1 MSVLIQ
7 QFVRTLFHCIAAC
20 LVLFAVFSW
29 VPIEAAQTS
38 TEDEFAKVVEDP
50 KAGTAVLQL
59 ASRRFVR
66 PGQAGPVVTT
76 YSMLHIADRSFF
88 EKRQEQ
94 LDTNDV
100 VLFERSNPPG
110 TGRRAYSLH
119 KDDDSAWCVSTTKL
133 RLQTLGM
140 LAKAFENREK
150 RNPSSIKDLQTMDL
164 GFAGLAAITDLA
176 VDAWGNEFQFHVTTD
191 SLEIVSLGADKAP
204 GGEGENAD
212 LLLSQQ
218 EGTPAV
224 GFDKQLQLRSVI
236 IRQTTELLGLT
247 FQGDGM
253 VHEKPHWRSSDLS
266 IDQVKERLE
275 AQGVSAEIAFVTD
288 IWLPM
293 QILEPF
299 LGLIQRMP
307 KVKNTGKRLFI
318 EMMAKMTRIP
328 IHTSNA
334 TGREQVI
341 IFDRNQ
347 VVLDDLHGIIESEP
361 NVKSVGIIYG
371 GAHMPDLEARLRKLG
386 YHQESM
392 EWTDTITARL
402 PKTVLEKAQWEL
414 SRKTI
419 SELIGEIDIEA
430 DKHMQLGQSSTDAEQ
445 ALAEYQKEQALRE
458 ATLRKRPK
466 NVDDSRRLA
475 SCYDRLAQSYLDR
488 KQLDKALEFYQKG
501 EKLRRTLAERNPK
514 DAQSQ
519 RELAWNCGELAHV
532 LTELGQT
539 EEAMEFCQQGLG
551 IFQRLAA
558 DPNNTADLKSVK
570 WDTEHLAHCYHRIS
584 LIHIDKKQF
593 EIAMEFCQKA
603 EKLRLS
609 LVEGNP
615 EDAQAQRGL
624 ASNFARHAYLSKQ
637 LGQTEEGSVFCQQA
651 LDIYQRLSKADPN
664 NTADQES
671 LTWHTEQ
678 MARFHDRIAQ
688 SHFDAKQFDKAL
700 DVYQREE
707 GVWRSQVERAPKDAS
722 WQRNLAWSCGRQGVV
737 LMELKQ
743 NEKAQESFQQGLDI
757 FQRLVDTDPN
767 NASDKESLAWYI
779 EQVEAAKLKK

>member
-1 MSVLIQ
+1 LI
-7 QFVRTLFHCIAAC
+7 
-20 LVLFAVFSW
+20 LFAVFSW

-50 KAGTAVLQL
+50 KAGTIVLQL

-76 YSMLHIADRSFF
+76 YSMLHFADRSFF

-100 VLFERSNPPG
+100 VLFERANPPG

-150 RNPSSIKDLQTMDL
+150 RNPLSIKDLQTMEL
-164 GFAGLAAITDLA
+164 GFASLTDLA
-176 VDAWGNEFQFHVTTD
+176 VDAWGNEFQFHAKKTT
-191 SLEIVSLGADKAP
+191 LEIVSLGKDKSS
-204 GGEGENAD
+204 GGEGEDAD
-212 LLLSQQ
+212 LLLSEQ
-218 EGTPAV
+218 EEFPSV
-224 GFDKQLQLRSVI
+224 VFD
-236 IRQTTELLGLT
+236 RQAEASRIAKLIDLT

-266 IDQVKERLE
+266 IDQVKERLK
-275 AQGVSAEIAFVTD
+275 AQGFSDEILSRT
-288 IWLPM
+288 ITWLPM
-293 QILEPF
+293 QIMEPF

-307 KVKNTGKRLFI
+307 NVKNTGKRLFI
-318 EMMAKMTRIP
+318 EMMAKFQPPRTN
-328 IHTSNA
+328 TSN
-334 TGREQVI
+334 TSGRDQVI

-361 NVKSVGIIYG
+361 SVRSVGIIYG
-371 GAHMPDLEARLRKLG
+371 GGHMPDLEARLRKLG
-386 YHQESM
+386 YQQESM

-419 SELIGEIDIEA
+419 SELMGESDIEA
-430 DKHMQLGQSSTDAEQ
+430 DQHMQRGQSATDAEQ

-458 ATLRKRPK
+458 SILRRRPK

-488 KQLDKALEFYQKG
+488 KQLDKALEFFQKGEKLRRTLAKRNPKDLPLRRDLAWSCGMYGKIAMELGKTQEALKLLQEGKDIYQGLADANPQHSADQEMLTWNMRLLAICNEQIAKSYLDRKQLDKALEFYQKG
-501 EKLRRTLAERNPK
+501 EKLRRTVAERNPK

-519 RELAWNCGELAHV
+519 RDLAWSCGELAHV

-539 EEAMEFCQQGLG
+539 EEAMEFCQQGLD
-551 IFQRLAA
+551 IFHRVAEA
-558 DPNNTADLKSVK
+558 DPNNTKDREDIEWYRRLIAR
-570 WDTEHLAHCYHRIS
+570 CY
-584 LIHIDKKQF
+584 
-593 EIAMEFCQKA
+593 E
-603 EKLRLS
+603 
-609 LVEGNP
+609 
-615 EDAQAQRGL
+615 
-624 ASNFARHAYLSKQ
+624 Q
-637 LGQTEEGSVFCQQA
+637 L
-651 LDIYQRLSKADPN
+651 
-664 NTADQES
+664 
-671 LTWHTEQ
+671 
-678 MARFHDRIAQ
+678 AQ

-700 DVYQREE
+700 DFNQRAE

-722 WQRNLAWSCGRQGVV
+722 WQRNLASSCGKQGVV

>member
-1 MSVLIQ
+1 
-7 QFVRTLFHCIAAC
+7 
-20 LVLFAVFSW
+20 VFSG
-29 VPIEAAQTS
+29 ILNAATQTS

-50 KAGTAVLQL
+50 KAGTVVLQL

-76 YSMLHIADRSFF
+76 YSMLHFADRSFF

-100 VLFERSNPPG
+100 VLFERANPPG

-150 RNPSSIKDLQTMDL
+150 RNPLSIKDLQTMEL
-164 GFAGLAAITDLA
+164 GFASLTDLA
-176 VDAWGNEFQFHVTTD
+176 VDAWGNEFQFHAKETT
-191 SLEIVSLGADKAP
+191 LEIVSLGKDKSP
-204 GGEGENAD
+204 GGEGEDAD
-212 LLLSQQ
+212 LLLSEQ
-218 EGTPAV
+218 EEFPSV
-224 GFDKQLQLRSVI
+224 VFD
-236 IRQTTELLGLT
+236 RQSEASRIAKLIDLT
-247 FQGDGM
+247 FQGDAM

-266 IDQVKERLE
+266 IDQVKERLK
-275 AQGVSAEIAFVTD
+275 AQGVSDEILSRT
-288 IWLPM
+288 ITWLPM
-293 QILEPF
+293 QIMEPF

-307 KVKNTGKRLFI
+307 NVKNTGKRLFI
-318 EMMAKMTRIP
+318 EKMAKFQPPRTN
-328 IHTSNA
+328 TSN
-334 TGREQVI
+334 TSGRDQVI

-347 VVLDDLHGIIESEP
+347 IVIDDLISIIESEP
-361 NVKSVGIIYG
+361 SVRSVGIIYG
-371 GAHMPDLEARLRKLG
+371 GGHMPDLEARLRKLG
-386 YHQESM
+386 YQQESM

-402 PKTVLEKAQWEL
+402 PKTVLEKAQWEF

-419 SELIGEIDIEA
+419 SELMREIDIEA
-430 DKHMQLGQSSTDAEQ
+430 DKHMQLGQSATDAEQ
-445 ALAEYQKEQALRE
+445 ALAEYHKEQALRE

-514 DAQSQ
+514 DAHSL
-519 RELAWNCGELAHV
+519 RYLALNCGELAHV

-539 EEAMEFCQQGLG
+539 EEAMEFCQQGLD

-558 DPNNTADLKSVK
+558 DPINTADRKSVK

-584 LIHIDKKQF
+584 LIYIDKKQF

-664 NTADQES
+664 NTEDQEK
-671 LTWHTEQ
+671 LTWQTSQ
-678 MARFHDRIAQ
+678 MATFHEWIAQ

-700 DVYQREE
+700 DFNQRAE

-743 NEKAQESFQQGLDI
+743 KDKALESFQQGLDI

-767 NASDKESLAWYI
+767 NTSDKESLAWYI
-779 EQVEAAKLKK
+779 EQLETAKQKK

>member
-1 MSVLIQ
+1 
-7 QFVRTLFHCIAAC
+7 
-20 LVLFAVFSW
+20 VFSG
-29 VPIEAAQTS
+29 ILNAATQTS

-50 KAGTAVLQL
+50 KAGTVVLQL

-76 YSMLHIADRSFF
+76 YSMLHFADRSFF

-100 VLFERSNPPG
+100 VLFERANPPG

-150 RNPSSIKDLQTMDL
+150 RNPLSIKDLQTMEL
-164 GFAGLAAITDLA
+164 GFASLTDLA
-176 VDAWGNEFQFHVTTD
+176 VDAWGNEFQFHAKETT
-191 SLEIVSLGADKAP
+191 LEIVSLGKDKSP
-204 GGEGENAD
+204 GGEGEDAD
-212 LLLSQQ
+212 LLLSEQ
-218 EGTPAV
+218 EEFPSV
-224 GFDKQLQLRSVI
+224 VFD
-236 IRQTTELLGLT
+236 RQSEASRIAKLIDLT
-247 FQGDGM
+247 FQGDAM

-266 IDQVKERLE
+266 IDQVKERLK
-275 AQGVSAEIAFVTD
+275 AQGVSDEILSRT
-288 IWLPM
+288 ITWLPM
-293 QILEPF
+293 QIMEPF

-307 KVKNTGKRLFI
+307 NVKNTGKRLFI
-318 EMMAKMTRIP
+318 EKMAKFQPPRTN
-328 IHTSNA
+328 TSN
-334 TGREQVI
+334 TSGRDQVI

-347 VVLDDLHGIIESEP
+347 IVIDDLISIIESEP
-361 NVKSVGIIYG
+361 SVRSVGIIYG
-371 GAHMPDLEARLRKLG
+371 GGHMPDLEARLRKLG
-386 YHQESM
+386 YQQESM

-402 PKTVLEKAQWEL
+402 PKTVLEKAQWEF

-419 SELIGEIDIEA
+419 SELMRESDIEA
-430 DKHMQLGQSSTDAEQ
+430 EKHMQLGQSATDAEQ
-445 ALAEYQKEQALRE
+445 ALAEYHKEQALRE

-514 DAQSQ
+514 DAHSL
-519 RELAWNCGELAHV
+519 RYLALNCGELANV

-539 EEAMEFCQQGLG
+539 EEAMEFCQQGLD

-558 DPNNTADLKSVK
+558 DPNNTADRKSVK

-584 LIHIDKKQF
+584 LIYIDKKQF

-664 NTADQES
+664 NTEDQEK
-671 LTWHTEQ
+671 LTWQTSQ
-678 MARFHDRIAQ
+678 MATFHEWIAQ

-700 DVYQREE
+700 DFNQRAE

-743 NEKAQESFQQGLDI
+743 KDKALESFQQGLDI

-767 NASDKESLAWYI
+767 NTSDKESLAWYI
-779 EQVEAAKLKK
+779 EQLETAKQKK

>member
-1 MSVLIQ
+1 MLIQ
-7 QFVRTLFHCIAAC
+7 RFVRTLFHCIAAC
-20 LVLFAVFSW
+20 LVLFAVFSG
-29 VPIEAAQTS
+29 ILNAATQTS

-50 KAGTAVLQL
+50 KAGTVVLQV

-76 YSMLHIADRSFF
+76 YSMMHIADRSFF

-100 VLFERSNPPG
+100 VLFERANPPG
-110 TGRRAYSLH
+110 TGRRAYSLL

-150 RNPSSIKDLQTMDL
+150 RNPLSIKDLQTMEL
-164 GFAGLAAITDLA
+164 GFASLTDLA
-176 VDAWGNEFQFHVTTD
+176 VDAWGNEFQFHAKETT
-191 SLEIVSLGADKAP
+191 LEIVSLGKDKSS
-204 GGEGENAD
+204 GGEGEDAD
-212 LLLSQQ
+212 LLLSEQ
-218 EGTPAV
+218 EEFPSV
-224 GFDKQLQLRSVI
+224 VFD
-236 IRQTTELLGLT
+236 RQSEASRIAKLIDLT

-266 IDQVKERLE
+266 IDQVKERLK
-275 AQGVSAEIAFVTD
+275 AQGVSDEILSRT
-288 IWLPM
+288 ITWLPM
-293 QILEPF
+293 QIMEPF

-307 KVKNTGKRLFI
+307 NVKNTGKRLFI

-328 IHTSNA
+328 IHTSNV

-341 IFDRNQ
+341 ICDRNQ

-386 YHQESM
+386 YQQESM

-402 PKTVLEKAQWEL
+402 PKTVLEKAQWEF

-419 SELIGEIDIEA
+419 SELIGESDIEA
-430 DKHMQLGQSSTDAEQ
+430 DQHMQRGQSATDAER
-445 ALAEYQKEQALRE
+445 ALAEYHKEQALRE
-458 ATLRKRPK
+458 AILRKRPK

-475 SCYDRLAQSYLDR
+475 LCYDRIAKSYLDR

-514 DAQSQ
+514 DLQSV
-519 RELAWNCGELAHV
+519 RDLAWNCGELAHV

-539 EEAMEFCQQGLG
+539 EEAMEFCQQGVD
-551 IFQRLAA
+551 IFQRLAEA
-558 DPNNTADLKSVK
+558 DSNNTADRKSVK
-570 WDTEHLAHCYHRIS
+570 WDTEQLAHCYHRIS
-584 LIHIDKKQF
+584 LIYIDKKQF

-603 EKLRLS
+603 KKLRQS
-609 LVEGNP
+609 LAERNP
-615 EDAQAQRGL
+615 EDAQAQRDL
-624 ASNFARHAYLSKQ
+624 ASNFGRHAYLSKQ

-651 LDIYQRLSKADPN
+651 LDIYQRLAEANPN

-671 LTWHTEQ
+671 LTWQTEQ

-700 DVYQREE
+700 DFYQREE
-707 GVWRSQVERAPKDAS
+707 GVWRSQVKRAPKDAS

-743 NEKAQESFQQGLDI
+743 SEKAQESFQQGLDI
-757 FQRLVDTDPN
+757 YQRLVETDPN
-767 NASDKESLAWYI
+767 NTSDGESLAWYI
-779 EQVEAAKLKK
+779 EQLKAAKQKK

>member
-1 MSVLIQ
+1 MLIQ

-20 LVLFAVFSW
+20 LILFAAS
-29 VPIEAAQTS
+29 PRILNATAQTS

-50 KAGTAVLQL
+50 KAGTVVLQL

-76 YSMLHIADRSFF
+76 YSMMHIADRSFF

-100 VLFERSNPPG
+100 VLFEGANPPG

-119 KDDDSAWCVSTTKL
+119 KDDDAIWCVSTTKL
-133 RLQTLGM
+133 RLQTLGR
-140 LAKAFENREK
+140 LAKVFENREK
-150 RNPSSIKDLQTMDL
+150 RNPLSIKDLQTMEL
-164 GFAGLAAITDLA
+164 GFAALTDLA

-218 EGTPAV
+218 EGTPAID
-224 GFDKQLQLRSVI
+224 FDKQLRSVT
-236 IRQTTELLGLT
+236 RRMTELLGLT

-275 AQGVSAEIAFVTD
+275 AQGVSAEIAFGMNT
-288 IWLPM
+288 WLPM
-293 QILEPF
+293 QIMEPF

-307 KVKNTGKRLFI
+307 NVKNTGKRLFI
-318 EMMAKMTRIP
+318 EMMAKVRQTP
-328 IHTSNA
+328 IHTSNV
-334 TGREQVI
+334 TGQYQVLI
-341 IFDRNQ
+341 CDRNQ

-386 YHQESM
+386 YQQESM

-402 PKTVLEKAQWEL
+402 PKTVLEKAQWEF

-419 SELIGEIDIEA
+419 SELMGESDIEA
-430 DKHMQLGQSSTDAEQ
+430 DQHMKLGQSATDAEQ
-445 ALAEYQKEQALRE
+445 ALAEYHKEQALRE

-466 NVDDSRRLA
+466 NVDHSRRLA
-475 SCYDRLAQSYLDR
+475 LCYDRIAKSYLDR

-501 EKLRRTLAERNPK
+501 EKLRRPLAERNPK

-519 RELAWNCGELAHV
+519 RDLAWNCGELAHV
-532 LTELGQT
+532 LTELGQA
-539 EEAMEFCQQGLG
+539 EKAMEFCQQGLD

-558 DPNNTADLKSVK
+558 DLNNTADRKSVK

-584 LIHIDKKQF
+584 LIYIDKKQF

-603 EKLRLS
+603 EKLRQS
-609 LVEGNP
+609 LAERNP
-615 EDAQAQRGL
+615 EDAQAQRDL
-624 ASNFARHAYLSKQ
+624 ASNFARHAYLSNQ

-651 LDIYQRLSKADPN
+651 LDIYQRLAEANPN
-664 NTADQES
+664 NIADQES
-671 LTWHTEQ
+671 LTRNIEQ

-700 DVYQREE
+700 DFYQREE
-707 GVWRSQVERAPKDAS
+707 RVWRSQVKRAPKDAS

-743 NEKAQESFQQGLDI
+743 SEKAQESFQQGLDI
-757 FQRLVDTDPN
+757 YQRLVETDPN
-767 NASDKESLAWYI
+767 NTSDGESLAWYI
-779 EQVEAAKLKK
+779 EQLKAAKQKK

>member
-1 MSVLIQ
+1 
-7 QFVRTLFHCIAAC
+7 
-20 LVLFAVFSW
+20 VFSG
-29 VPIEAAQTS
+29 ILNAATQTS

-50 KAGTAVLQL
+50 KAGTVVLQL

-76 YSMLHIADRSFF
+76 YSMLHFADRSFF

-100 VLFERSNPPG
+100 VLFERANPPG

-150 RNPSSIKDLQTMDL
+150 RNPLSIKDLQTMEL
-164 GFAGLAAITDLA
+164 GFASLTDLA
-176 VDAWGNEFQFHVTTD
+176 VDAWGNEFQFHAKETT
-191 SLEIVSLGADKAP
+191 LEIVSLGKDKSP
-204 GGEGENAD
+204 GGEGEDAD
-212 LLLSQQ
+212 LLLSEQ
-218 EGTPAV
+218 EEFPSV
-224 GFDKQLQLRSVI
+224 VFD
-236 IRQTTELLGLT
+236 RQSEASRIAKLIDLT
-247 FQGDGM
+247 FQGDAM

-266 IDQVKERLE
+266 IDQVKERLK
-275 AQGVSAEIAFVTD
+275 AQGGSDEILSRT
-288 IWLPM
+288 ITWLPM
-293 QILEPF
+293 QIMEPF

-307 KVKNTGKRLFI
+307 NVKNTGKRLFI
-318 EMMAKMTRIP
+318 EKMAKFQPPRTN
-328 IHTSNA
+328 TSN
-334 TGREQVI
+334 TSGRDQVI

-347 VVLDDLHGIIESEP
+347 IVIDDLISIIESEP
-361 NVKSVGIIYG
+361 SVRSVGIIYG
-371 GAHMPDLEARLRKLG
+371 GGHMPDLEARLRKLG
-386 YHQESM
+386 YQQESM

-402 PKTVLEKAQWEL
+402 PKTVLEKAQWEF

-419 SELIGEIDIEA
+419 SELMRESDIEA
-430 DKHMQLGQSSTDAEQ
+430 EKHMQLGQSATDAEQ
-445 ALAEYQKEQALRE
+445 ALAEYHKEQALRE

-514 DAQSQ
+514 DAHSL
-519 RELAWNCGELAHV
+519 RYLALNCGELAHV

-539 EEAMEFCQQGLG
+539 EEAMEFCQQGLD

-558 DPNNTADLKSVK
+558 DPINTADRKSVK

-584 LIHIDKKQF
+584 LIYIDKKQF

-664 NTADQES
+664 NTEDQEK
-671 LTWHTEQ
+671 LTWQTSQ
-678 MARFHDRIAQ
+678 MATFHEWIAQ

-700 DVYQREE
+700 DFNQRAE

-743 NEKAQESFQQGLDI
+743 KDKALESFQQGLDI

-767 NASDKESLAWYI
+767 NTSDKESLAWYI
-779 EQVEAAKLKK
+779 EQLETAKQKK

>member
-1 MSVLIQ
+1 MLIQ
-7 QFVRTLFHCIAAC
+7 RFVRTLFHCIAAC
-20 LVLFAVFSW
+20 LVLFAVFSGI
-29 VPIEAAQTS
+29 PIAAAQTS
-38 TEDEFAKVVEDP
+38 TEEDFAKVVEDP

-76 YSMLHIADRSFF
+76 YSMMHIADRSFF

-100 VLFERSNPPG
+100 VLFERANPPG
-110 TGRRAYSLH
+110 TGRRAYSLL

-150 RNPSSIKDLQTMDL
+150 RNPLSIKDLQTKEL
-164 GFAGLAAITDLA
+164 GFAALADLA
-176 VDAWGNEFQFHVTTD
+176 VDAWGNELQFHVTPD

-218 EGTPAV
+218 EGTTAV
-224 GFDKQLQLRSVI
+224 DFDKQLRSVT
-236 IRQTTELLGLT
+236 RRMTELLGLT

-275 AQGVSAEIAFVTD
+275 AQGVSAEIAFGMNT
-288 IWLPM
+288 WLPM
-293 QILEPF
+293 QIMEPF

-307 KVKNTGKRLFI
+307 NVKNTGKRLFI
-318 EMMAKMTRIP
+318 EMMAKVRQTP
-328 IHTSNA
+328 IHTSNV
-334 TGREQVI
+334 TGQYQVLI
-341 IFDRNQ
+341 CDRNQ

-371 GAHMPDLEARLRKLG
+371 GGHMPDLEARLRKLG
-386 YHQESM
+386 YQQESI
-392 EWTDTITARL
+392 EWNDTITARL
-402 PKTVLEKAQWEL
+402 PKTVLEKAQWEF

-419 SELIGEIDIEA
+419 SELIGESDIEA
-430 DKHMQLGQSSTDAEQ
+430 DQHMQLGQSATDAER
-445 ALAEYQKEQALRE
+445 ALAEYHKEQALRE

-466 NVDDSRRLA
+466 NLDDSRRLA
-475 SCYDRLAQSYLDR
+475 LCYDRIAKSYLDR

-501 EKLRRTLAERNPK
+501 EKLRRPLAERNPK

-519 RELAWNCGELAHV
+519 RDLAWNCGELAHV

-539 EEAMEFCQQGLG
+539 EEAMEFCQQGLD

-558 DPNNTADLKSVK
+558 DPKNTADRKSVN

-584 LIHIDKKQF
+584 LIYIDKKQF

-609 LVEGNP
+609 LAERNP
-615 EDAQAQRGL
+615 EDAQAQRDL
-624 ASNFARHAYLSKQ
+624 ASNFARHAYLSNH

-651 LDIYQRLSKADPN
+651 LDIYQRLAEANPN
-664 NTADQES
+664 NIADQES
-671 LTWHTEQ
+671 LTWNIEQ

-700 DVYQREE
+700 DFYQREE
-707 GVWRSQVERAPKDAS
+707 GVWRSQVKRAPKDAS

-743 NEKAQESFQQGLDI
+743 SEKAQESFQQGLDI
-757 FQRLVDTDPN
+757 YQRLVETDPN
-767 NASDKESLAWYI
+767 NTSDGESLAWYI
-779 EQVEAAKLKK
+779 EQLKAAKQKK

>member
-1 MSVLIQ
+1 MLIQ
-7 QFVRTLFHCIAAC
+7 PFVRTLFHCIAAC
-20 LVLFAVFSW
+20 LILFAVFSG
-29 VPIEAAQTS
+29 ILNAATQTS

-50 KAGTAVLQL
+50 KAGTVVLQV

-76 YSMLHIADRSFF
+76 YSMMHIADRSFF

-100 VLFERSNPPG
+100 VLFERANPPG

-119 KDDDSAWCVSTTKL
+119 KDDDAIWCVATTKL

-150 RNPSSIKDLQTMDL
+150 RNPLSIKDLQTMEL
-164 GFAGLAAITDLA
+164 GFAGWAAITDLA
-176 VDAWGNEFQFHVTTD
+176 VDAWGNELQFHVTTD

-224 GFDKQLQLRSVI
+224 DFDKQLQLRSVI
-236 IRQTTELLGLT
+236 IRRTTELLDLT

-266 IDQVKERLE
+266 TDQVKERLE
-275 AQGVSAEIAFVTD
+275 AQGVSAEIAFGTET
-288 IWLPM
+288 WLPM
-293 QILEPF
+293 QIMEPF

-307 KVKNTGKRLFI
+307 NVKNTGKRLFI

-328 IHTSNA
+328 IHTSNV

-341 IFDRNQ
+341 ICDRNQ

-386 YHQESM
+386 YQQESM

-402 PKTVLEKAQWEL
+402 PKTVLEKAQWEF

-419 SELIGEIDIEA
+419 SELMGESDIEA
-430 DKHMQLGQSSTDAEQ
+430 DQHMQLGQSATDAER
-445 ALAEYQKEQALRE
+445 ALAEYHKEQALRE
-458 ATLRKRPK
+458 AILRKRPK

-475 SCYDRLAQSYLDR
+475 SCYDRIAQSYFDR

-514 DAQSQ
+514 DLPL
-519 RELAWNCGELAHV
+519 RRDLAWSCGMYGKIAM
-532 LTELGQT
+532 ELGKTQ
-539 EEAMEFCQQGLG
+539 EALKLLQEGKDIYQGL
-551 IFQRLAA
+551 A
-558 DPNNTADLKSVK
+558 DANPQHSADQEMLTWNMKLLVSCNEQIAKS
-570 WDTEHLAHCYHRIS
+570 Y
-584 LIHIDKKQF
+584 IDKKQF
-593 EIAMEFCQKA
+593 EIALEFCQKA
-603 EKLRLS
+603 EKLIQS
-609 LVEGNP
+609 LADRNP
-615 EDAQAQRGL
+615 KDSPTQRDL
-624 ASNFARHAYLSKQ
+624 ADIFALHAYLSNE
-637 LGQTEEGSVFCQQA
+637 LGQTEETLGISQQGLA
-651 LDIYQRLSKADPN
+651 IVHRVAEADPN
-664 NTADQES
+664 NTEDREVIEWYRRLIARCY
-671 LTWHTEQ
+671 EQ
-678 MARFHDRIAQ
+678 LAQ

-700 DVYQREE
+700 DFNQRAE

-722 WQRNLAWSCGRQGVV
+722 WQRNLASSCGKQGVV

-743 NEKAQESFQQGLDI
+743 TEKAQESFQQGLDI
-757 FQRLVDTDPN
+757 YQRLVETDPN
-767 NASDKESLAWYI
+767 NTADKESLAWYI
-779 EQVEAAKLKK
+779 EQLKAARLKK

>member
-1 MSVLIQ
+1 MLIQ

-20 LVLFAVFSW
+20 LILFAAS
-29 VPIEAAQTS
+29 PRILNATAQTS

-50 KAGTAVLQL
+50 KAGTVVLQL

-100 VLFERSNPPG
+100 VLFEGANPPG

-119 KDDDSAWCVSTTKL
+119 KDDDAIWCVSTTKL
-133 RLQTLGM
+133 RLQTLGR
-140 LAKAFENREK
+140 LAKVFENREK
-150 RNPSSIKDLQTMDL
+150 RNPLSIKDLQTMEL
-164 GFAGLAAITDLA
+164 GFAALTDLA

-224 GFDKQLQLRSVI
+224 DFDKKSVT
-236 IRQTTELLGLT
+236 RRTTELLGLT

-253 VHEKPHWRSSDLS
+253 IHKKPHWRFSDLS

-275 AQGVSAEIAFVTD
+275 AQGVSAEIAFGMNT
-288 IWLPM
+288 WLPM
-293 QILEPF
+293 QIMEPF

-307 KVKNTGKRLFI
+307 NVKNTGKRLFI

-328 IHTSNA
+328 IHTSNV
-334 TGREQVI
+334 TGRDQVI
-341 IFDRNQ
+341 IYDRNQ

-386 YHQESM
+386 YQQESM

-402 PKTVLEKAQWEL
+402 PKTVLEKAQWEF

-419 SELIGEIDIEA
+419 SELMGESDIEA
-430 DKHMQLGQSSTDAEQ
+430 DQHMKLGQSATDAEQ
-445 ALAEYQKEQALRE
+445 ALAEYHKEQALRE

-466 NVDDSRRLA
+466 NVDHSRRLA
-475 SCYDRLAQSYLDR
+475 LCYDRIAKSYLDR

-501 EKLRRTLAERNPK
+501 EKLRRPLAERNPK

-519 RELAWNCGELAHV
+519 RDLAWNCGELAHV
-532 LTELGQT
+532 LTELGQA
-539 EEAMEFCQQGLG
+539 EKAMEFCQQGLD

-558 DPNNTADLKSVK
+558 DLNNTADRKSVK

-584 LIHIDKKQF
+584 LIYIDKKQF

-603 EKLRLS
+603 EKLRQS
-609 LVEGNP
+609 LAERNP
-615 EDAQAQRGL
+615 EDAQAQRDL
-624 ASNFARHAYLSKQ
+624 ASNFARHAYLSNQ

-651 LDIYQRLSKADPN
+651 LDIYQRLAEANPN
-664 NTADQES
+664 NIADQES
-671 LTWHTEQ
+671 LTRNIEQ

-700 DVYQREE
+700 DFYQREE
-707 GVWRSQVERAPKDAS
+707 RVWRSQVKRAPKDAS

-743 NEKAQESFQQGLDI
+743 SEKAQESFQQGLDI
-757 FQRLVDTDPN
+757 YQRLVETDPN
-767 NASDKESLAWYI
+767 NTSDGESLAWYI
-779 EQVEAAKLKK
+779 EQLKAAKQKK

>member
-1 MSVLIQ
+1 MLIQ
-7 QFVRTLFHCIAAC
+7 RFVRTLFHYIAAC
-20 LVLFAVFSW
+20 LVLFAVFSG
-29 VPIEAAQTS
+29 ILNAATQTS

-50 KAGTAVLQL
+50 KAGTAVLQV

-76 YSMLHIADRSFF
+76 YSMMHIADRSFF

-100 VLFERSNPPG
+100 VLFERANPSG

-119 KDDDSAWCVSTTKL
+119 KDDDAIWCVATTKL

-150 RNPSSIKDLQTMDL
+150 RNPRSIKDLQTMEL
-164 GFAGLAAITDLA
+164 RFAALADLA
-176 VDAWGNEFQFHVTTD
+176 VDAWGNDFQFDVTPD

-218 EGTPAV
+218 ERTPAV
-224 GFDKQLQLRSVI
+224 DFDKQLQLRSVI
-236 IRQTTELLGLT
+236 IRRTTELLGLT

-275 AQGVSAEIAFVTD
+275 AQGVSAEIAFGTET
-288 IWLPM
+288 WLPM
-293 QILEPF
+293 QIMEPF

-307 KVKNTGKRLFI
+307 NVKNTGKRLFI

-328 IHTSNA
+328 IHTSNV
-334 TGREQVI
+334 TGRDQVI
-341 IFDRNQ
+341 IYDRNQ

-386 YHQESM
+386 YQQESM

-402 PKTVLEKAQWEL
+402 PKTVLEKAQWEF

-419 SELIGEIDIEA
+419 SELMGESDIEA
-430 DKHMQLGQSSTDAEQ
+430 DQHMKLGQSATDVER

-458 ATLRKRPK
+458 AILRKRPK

-475 SCYDRLAQSYLDR
+475 SCYDRIAQSYFDR

-514 DAQSQ
+514 DLQSQ
-519 RELAWNCGELAHV
+519 RDLAWSCGMYGKVAI
-532 LTELGQT
+532 ELGKTQ
-539 EEAMEFCQQGLG
+539 EALKLLQEGKDIC
-551 IFQRLAA
+551 QRLADANPQHSA
-558 DPNNTADLKSVK
+558 DQETLTWNMRL
-570 WDTEHLAHCYHRIS
+570 LAICNERIARS
-584 LIHIDKKQF
+584 YIDKKQF

-603 EKLRLS
+603 EKLMQS
-609 LVEGNP
+609 LADRNP
-615 EDAQAQRGL
+615 KDAHTQRDL
-624 ASNFARHAYLSKQ
+624 ADIFALHAYLSDQ
-637 LGQTEEGSVFCQQA
+637 LGQTEETLNVSQQGLA
-651 LDIYQRLSKADPN
+651 IVHRVAEAEPN
-664 NTADQES
+664 NTEDREDIEWYQQ
-671 LTWHTEQ
+671 LI
-678 MARFHDRIAQ
+678 ARCYDKLAQ
-688 SHFDAKQFDKAL
+688 SNFDLKQFDKAM
-700 DVYQREE
+700 DFYEKEE
-707 GVWRSQVERAPKDAS
+707 MLWRSSVDRNPNDALS
-722 WQRNLAWSCGRQGVV
+722 QRKLAWCCGRRGVV
-737 LMELKQ
+737 SVELGRTSDAV
-743 NEKAQESFQQGLDI
+743 EFFQKGLDI
-757 FQRLVDTDPN
+757 YRRLVETDPN
-767 NASDKESLAWYI
+767 NTSDGESLAWYI
-779 EQVEAAKLKK
+779 EQLKAAKQKK

>member
-1 MSVLIQ
+1 MSQ
-7 QFVRTLFHCIAAC
+7 RFVRSLFSCVAAS
-20 LVLFAVFSW
+20 LLLFTVFSRI
-29 VPIEAAQTS
+29 PIADAQTS

-76 YSMLHIADRSFF
+76 YSMMHIADRSFF

-100 VLFERSNPPG
+100 VLFERANPPG

-119 KDDDSAWCVSTTKL
+119 KDDDAIWCVATTKL
-133 RLQTLGM
+133 RLQTLGR
-140 LAKAFENREK
+140 LAKAFENREN
-150 RNPSSIKDLQTMDL
+150 RNPSSIKDLQTMEL
-164 GFAGLAAITDLA
+164 GFAALADLA
-176 VDAWGNEFQFHVTTD
+176 VDAWGNEFQFDVTTD

-212 LLLSQQ
+212 IVLSQQ
-218 EGTPAV
+218 EGTPA
-224 GFDKQLQLRSVI
+224 GDFDKQLQLRSVI
-236 IRQTTELLGLT
+236 IRRTTELLDLT

-253 VHEKPHWRSSDLS
+253 VEEKPHWRSSDLS
-266 IDQVKERLE
+266 TDQVKERLE
-275 AQGVSAEIAFVTD
+275 AQGVSAEIAFGTET
-288 IWLPM
+288 WLPM
-293 QILEPF
+293 QIMEPF

-307 KVKNTGKRLFI
+307 NVKNTGKRLFI

-328 IHTSNA
+328 IHTSNV

-341 IFDRNQ
+341 ICDRNQ

-386 YHQESM
+386 YQQESM

-402 PKTVLEKAQWEL
+402 PKTVLEKAQWEF

-419 SELIGEIDIEA
+419 SELMGESDIEA
-430 DKHMQLGQSSTDAEQ
+430 DQYMQRGQSATDAER
-445 ALAEYQKEQALRE
+445 ALAEYHKEQALRE
-458 ATLRKRPK
+458 AILRKRPK

-475 SCYDRLAQSYLDR
+475 LCYDRIAKSYLDR

-514 DAQSQ
+514 DLQSV
-519 RELAWNCGELAHV
+519 RDLAWNCGELAHV

-539 EEAMEFCQQGLG
+539 EEAMEFCQQGVD
-551 IFQRLAA
+551 IFQRLAEA
-558 DPNNTADLKSVK
+558 DSNNTADRKSVK
-570 WDTEHLAHCYHRIS
+570 WDTEQLAHCYHRIS
-584 LIHIDKKQF
+584 LIYIDKKQF

-603 EKLRLS
+603 KKLRQS
-609 LVEGNP
+609 LAERNP
-615 EDAQAQRGL
+615 EDAQAQRDL
-624 ASNFARHAYLSKQ
+624 ASNFGRHAYLSKQ

-651 LDIYQRLSKADPN
+651 LDIYQRLAEATPN

-671 LTWHTEQ
+671 LTWQTEQ

-700 DVYQREE
+700 DFYQREE
-707 GVWRSQVERAPKDAS
+707 GVWRSQVKRAPKDAS

-743 NEKAQESFQQGLDI
+743 SEKAQESFQQGLDI
-757 FQRLVDTDPN
+757 YQRLVETDPN
-767 NASDKESLAWYI
+767 NTSDGESLAWYI
-779 EQVEAAKLKK
+779 EQLKAAKLKK

>member
-1 MSVLIQ
+1 MLIQ

-20 LVLFAVFSW
+20 LILFAAS
-29 VPIEAAQTS
+29 PRILNATAQTS

-50 KAGTAVLQL
+50 KAGTVVLQL

-100 VLFERSNPPG
+100 VLFEGANPPG

-119 KDDDSAWCVSTTKL
+119 KDDDAIWCVSTTKL
-133 RLQTLGM
+133 RLQTLGR
-140 LAKAFENREK
+140 LAKVFENREK
-150 RNPSSIKDLQTMDL
+150 RNPLSIKDLQTMEL
-164 GFAGLAAITDLA
+164 GFAALTDLA

-224 GFDKQLQLRSVI
+224 DFDKKSVT
-236 IRQTTELLGLT
+236 RRTTELLGLT

-253 VHEKPHWRSSDLS
+253 IHKKPHWRFSDLS

-275 AQGVSAEIAFVTD
+275 AQGVSAEIAFGMNT
-288 IWLPM
+288 WLPM
-293 QILEPF
+293 QIMEPF

-307 KVKNTGKRLFI
+307 NVKNPGKRLFI
-318 EMMAKMTRIP
+318 EMMAKVRQTP
-328 IHTSNA
+328 IHTSNV
-334 TGREQVI
+334 TGQYQVLI
-341 IFDRNQ
+341 CDRNQ

-371 GAHMPDLEARLRKLG
+371 GGHMPDLEARLRKLG
-386 YHQESM
+386 YQQESM

-419 SELIGEIDIEA
+419 SELMGESDIEA
-430 DKHMQLGQSSTDAEQ
+430 DKYMQRGQAATDAER

-458 ATLRKRPK
+458 AILRKRPK

-475 SCYDRLAQSYLDR
+475 SCYDRIAQSYFDR

-514 DAQSQ
+514 DLQSQ
-519 RELAWNCGELAHV
+519 RDLAWSCGMYGKVAM
-532 LTELGQT
+532 ELGKTQ
-539 EEAMEFCQQGLG
+539 EALKLLQEGKDIC
-551 IFQRLAA
+551 QRLADANPKHSA
-558 DPNNTADLKSVK
+558 DQETLTWNMKLLAICNEQIAKS
-570 WDTEHLAHCYHRIS
+570 Y
-584 LIHIDKKQF
+584 IDKKQF

-603 EKLRLS
+603 EKLIQS
-609 LVEGNP
+609 LADRNP
-615 EDAQAQRGL
+615 KDAQTQRDL
-624 ASNFARHAYLSKQ
+624 AAIFALHAYLLDQ
-637 LGQTEEGSVFCQQA
+637 LGQTEETLNVSQQGLAIVHRVAEAEPNNTEDREDIEWYQQLIARCYDKLAQSNFDLKQFDKAMDFYEKEEMLWRSSVDRNPNDALSQRKLAWCFGRRGVVSVELGRTSDAVEFFQKG
-651 LDIYQRLSKADPN
+651 LDIYQRLVETDPN
-664 NTADQES
+664 NTSDGES
-671 LTWHTEQ
+671 L
-678 MARFHDRIAQ
+678 
-688 SHFDAKQFDKAL
+688 
-700 DVYQREE
+700 V
-707 GVWRSQVERAPKDAS
+707 
-722 WQRNLAWSCGRQGVV
+722 
-737 LMELKQ
+737 
-743 NEKAQESFQQGLDI
+743 
-757 FQRLVDTDPN
+757 
-767 NASDKESLAWYI
+767 WYI
-779 EQVEAAKLKK
+779 EQIKATKLNK

>member
-1 MSVLIQ
+1 MLIQ
-7 QFVRTLFHCIAAC
+7 RFVRTLFYYIAAC

-50 KAGTAVLQL
+50 KAGTVVLQV

-76 YSMLHIADRSFF
+76 YSMMHIADRSFF

-100 VLFERSNPPG
+100 VLFERANPPG

-119 KDDDSAWCVSTTKL
+119 KDDDAIWCVATTKL

-140 LAKAFENREK
+140 LAKAFENREN
-150 RNPSSIKDLQTMDL
+150 RNPRSIKDLQTMEL
-164 GFAGLAAITDLA
+164 RFAALADLA
-176 VDAWGNEFQFHVTTD
+176 VDAWGNEFQFDVTTD

-218 EGTPAV
+218 EGTPTV
-224 GFDKQLQLRSVI
+224 DFDKQLQLRSVI
-236 IRQTTELLGLT
+236 IRRTTELLDLT

-253 VHEKPHWRSSDLS
+253 VEEKPHWRSSDLS
-266 IDQVKERLE
+266 TDQVKERLE
-275 AQGVSAEIAFVTD
+275 AQGVSAEIAFGTET
-288 IWLPM
+288 WLPM
-293 QILEPF
+293 QIMEPF

-307 KVKNTGKRLFI
+307 NVKNTGKRLFI

-328 IHTSNA
+328 IHTSNV

-341 IFDRNQ
+341 ICDRNQ

-386 YHQESM
+386 YQQESM

-402 PKTVLEKAQWEL
+402 PKTVLEKAQWEF

-419 SELIGEIDIEA
+419 SELMGESDIEA
-430 DKHMQLGQSSTDAEQ
+430 DQHMQRGQSATDAER
-445 ALAEYQKEQALRE
+445 ALAEYHKEQALRE
-458 ATLRKRPK
+458 AILRKRPK

-475 SCYDRLAQSYLDR
+475 LCYDRIAKSYLDR

-514 DAQSQ
+514 DLPL
-519 RELAWNCGELAHV
+519 RRDLAWSCGMYGKIAM
-532 LTELGQT
+532 ELGKTQ
-539 EEAMEFCQQGLG
+539 EALKLLQEGKDIYQGL
-551 IFQRLAA
+551 A
-558 DPNNTADLKSVK
+558 DANPQHSADQEMLTWNMKLLVSCN
-570 WDTEHLAHCYHRIS
+570 EQIARSY
-584 LIHIDKKQF
+584 IDKKQF
-593 EIAMEFCQKA
+593 DIALEFCQKA
-603 EKLRLS
+603 EKLIQSVADR
-609 LVEGNP
+609 NP
-615 EDAQAQRGL
+615 KDTPTQRDL
-624 ASNFARHAYLSKQ
+624 ADIFALHAYLSNE
-637 LGQTEEGSVFCQQA
+637 LGQTEETLGISQQGLA
-651 LDIYQRLSKADPN
+651 IVHRVAEADPN
-664 NTADQES
+664 NTEDREVIEWYRRLIARCY
-671 LTWHTEQ
+671 EQ
-678 MARFHDRIAQ
+678 LAQ

-700 DVYQREE
+700 DFNQRAE

-722 WQRNLAWSCGRQGVV
+722 WQRNLASSCGKQGVV

-743 NEKAQESFQQGLDI
+743 SEKAQESFQQGLDI
-757 FQRLVDTDPN
+757 YQRLVETDPN
-767 NASDKESLAWYI
+767 NTADKESLAWYI
-779 EQVEAAKLKK
+779 EQLKAARLKK

>member
-1 MSVLIQ
+1 
-7 QFVRTLFHCIAAC
+7 
-20 LVLFAVFSW
+20 
-29 VPIEAAQTS
+29 
-38 TEDEFAKVVEDP
+38 
-50 KAGTAVLQL
+50 
-59 ASRRFVR
+59 
-66 PGQAGPVVTT
+66 
-76 YSMLHIADRSFF
+76 
-88 EKRQEQ
+88 
-94 LDTNDV
+94 
-100 VLFERSNPPG
+100 
-110 TGRRAYSLH
+110 
-119 KDDDSAWCVSTTKL
+119 L
-133 RLQTLGM
+133 RLQTLGR
-140 LAKAFENREK
+140 LAKVFENREK
-150 RNPSSIKDLQTMDL
+150 RNPLSIKDLQTMEL
-164 GFAGLAAITDLA
+164 GFAALTDLA

-224 GFDKQLQLRSVI
+224 DFDKQSVT
-236 IRQTTELLGLT
+236 RRTTELLGLT

-275 AQGVSAEIAFVTD
+275 AQGVSAEIAFGMNT
-288 IWLPM
+288 WLPM
-293 QILEPF
+293 QIMEPF

-307 KVKNTGKRLFI
+307 NVKNTGKRLFI
-318 EMMAKMTRIP
+318 EMMAKVRQTP
-328 IHTSNA
+328 IHTSNV
-334 TGREQVI
+334 TGQYQVLI
-341 IFDRNQ
+341 CDRNQ

-386 YHQESM
+386 YQQESM

-402 PKTVLEKAQWEL
+402 PKTVLEKAQWEF

-419 SELIGEIDIEA
+419 SELIGESDTEA
-430 DKHMQLGQSSTDAEQ
+430 DQHMQRGQSATDAER
-445 ALAEYQKEQALRE
+445 ALAEYHKEQALRE

-466 NVDDSRRLA
+466 NVDHSRRLA
-475 SCYDRLAQSYLDR
+475 LCYDRIAKSYLDR

-501 EKLRRTLAERNPK
+501 EKLRRPLAERNPK

-519 RELAWNCGELAHV
+519 RDLAWNCGELAHV
-532 LTELGQT
+532 LTELGQA
-539 EEAMEFCQQGLG
+539 EKAMEFCQQGLD

-558 DPNNTADLKSVK
+558 DLNNTADRKSVK

-584 LIHIDKKQF
+584 LIYIDKKQF

-603 EKLRLS
+603 EKLRQS
-609 LVEGNP
+609 LAERNP
-615 EDAQAQRGL
+615 EDAQAQRDL
-624 ASNFARHAYLSKQ
+624 ASNFARHAYLSNQ

-651 LDIYQRLSKADPN
+651 LDIYQRLAEANPN
-664 NTADQES
+664 NIADQES
-671 LTWHTEQ
+671 LTRNIEQ

-700 DVYQREE
+700 DFYQREE
-707 GVWRSQVERAPKDAS
+707 RVWRSQVKRAPKDAS

-743 NEKAQESFQQGLDI
+743 SEKAQESFQQGLDI
-757 FQRLVDTDPN
+757 YQRLVETDPN
-767 NASDKESLAWYI
+767 NTSDGESLAWYI
-779 EQVEAAKLKK
+779 EQLKAAKQKK

>member
-1 MSVLIQ
+1 MLIQ
-7 QFVRTLFHCIAAC
+7 RFVRTLFHYIAAC
-20 LVLFAVFSW
+20 LILFAVFSW

-50 KAGTAVLQL
+50 KAGTIVLQV

-76 YSMLHIADRSFF
+76 YSMMHIADRSFF

-100 VLFERSNPPG
+100 VLFERANPPG

-119 KDDDSAWCVSTTKL
+119 KDDDAIWCVSTTKL
-133 RLQTLGM
+133 RLQTLGR
-140 LAKAFENREK
+140 LAKAFENREN
-150 RNPSSIKDLQTMDL
+150 RNPSSIKDLQTMEL
-164 GFAGLAAITDLA
+164 GFAALTDLA
-176 VDAWGNEFQFHVTTD
+176 VDAWGNEFQFDVTTD

-218 EGTPAV
+218 EGTPTV
-224 GFDKQLQLRSVI
+224 DFDKQLQLRSVI
-236 IRQTTELLGLT
+236 IRRTTELLDLT

-253 VHEKPHWRSSDLS
+253 VEEKPHWRSSDLS
-266 IDQVKERLE
+266 TDQVKERLE
-275 AQGVSAEIAFVTD
+275 AQGVSAEIAFGTET
-288 IWLPM
+288 WLPM
-293 QILEPF
+293 QIMEPF

-307 KVKNTGKRLFI
+307 NVKNTGKRLFI

-328 IHTSNA
+328 IHASNV
-334 TGREQVI
+334 TGRDQVI
-341 IFDRNQ
+341 ICDRNQ

-386 YHQESM
+386 YQQESM

-402 PKTVLEKAQWEL
+402 PKTVLEKAQWEF

-419 SELIGEIDIEA
+419 SELMGESDIEA
-430 DKHMQLGQSSTDAEQ
+430 EKHMQRGQSATDAER
-445 ALAEYQKEQALRE
+445 ALAEYHKEQALRE
-458 ATLRKRPK
+458 AILRKRPK

-514 DAQSQ
+514 DLPL
-519 RELAWNCGELAHV
+519 RRDLAWSCGMYGKIAM
-532 LTELGQT
+532 ELGKTQ
-539 EEAMEFCQQGLG
+539 EALKLLQEGKDIYQGL
-551 IFQRLAA
+551 A
-558 DPNNTADLKSVK
+558 DANPQHSADQEMLTWNMKLLVSCN
-570 WDTEHLAHCYHRIS
+570 EQIARSY
-584 LIHIDKKQF
+584 IDKKQF
-593 EIAMEFCQKA
+593 EIALEFCQKA
-603 EKLRLS
+603 EKLIQSVADR
-609 LVEGNP
+609 NP
-615 EDAQAQRGL
+615 KDTPTQRDL
-624 ASNFARHAYLSKQ
+624 ADIFALHAYLSNE
-637 LGQTEEGSVFCQQA
+637 LGQTEETLGISQQGLA
-651 LDIYQRLSKADPN
+651 IVHRVAEADPN
-664 NTADQES
+664 NTEDREVIEWYRRLIARCY
-671 LTWHTEQ
+671 EQ
-678 MARFHDRIAQ
+678 LAQ

-700 DVYQREE
+700 DFNQRAE

-743 NEKAQESFQQGLDI
+743 TEKAQESFQQGLDI
-757 FQRLVDTDPN
+757 YQRLVETDPN
-767 NASDKESLAWYI
+767 NTADKESLAWYI
-779 EQVEAAKLKK
+779 EQLKAARLKK

>member
-1 MSVLIQ
+1 VLIQ
-7 QFVRTLFHCIAAC
+7 RFVRCLFHYIAAW
-20 LVLFAVFSW
+20 LVLFAVFSG
-29 VPIEAAQTS
+29 ILNAATQTS

-50 KAGTAVLQL
+50 KAGTVVLQL

-76 YSMLHIADRSFF
+76 YSMLHFADRSFF

-100 VLFERSNPPG
+100 VLFERANPPG

-150 RNPSSIKDLQTMDL
+150 RNPLSIKDLQTMEL
-164 GFAGLAAITDLA
+164 GFASLTDLA
-176 VDAWGNEFQFHVTTD
+176 VDAWGNEFQFHAKETT
-191 SLEIVSLGADKAP
+191 LEIVSLGKDKSP
-204 GGEGENAD
+204 GGEGEDAD
-212 LLLSQQ
+212 LLLSEQ
-218 EGTPAV
+218 EEFPSV
-224 GFDKQLQLRSVI
+224 VFD
-236 IRQTTELLGLT
+236 RQSEASRIAKLIDLT
-247 FQGDGM
+247 FQGDAM

-266 IDQVKERLE
+266 IDQVKERLK
-275 AQGVSAEIAFVTD
+275 AQGVSDEILSRT
-288 IWLPM
+288 ITWLPM
-293 QILEPF
+293 QIMEPF

-307 KVKNTGKRLFI
+307 NVKNTGKRLFI
-318 EMMAKMTRIP
+318 EKMAKFQPPRTN
-328 IHTSNA
+328 TSN
-334 TGREQVI
+334 TSGRDQVI

-347 VVLDDLHGIIESEP
+347 IVIDDLIGIIESEP
-361 NVKSVGIIYG
+361 SVRSVGIIYG
-371 GAHMPDLEARLRKLG
+371 GGHMPDLEARLRKLG
-386 YHQESM
+386 YQQESM

-419 SELIGEIDIEA
+419 SELMGEIDIEA
-430 DKHMQLGQSSTDAEQ
+430 DKHMQLGQSATDAEQ
-445 ALAEYQKEQALRE
+445 ALAEYHKEQALRE

-519 RELAWNCGELAHV
+519 RELAWNCGELANV

-539 EEAMEFCQQGLG
+539 EEAMEFCQQGLD

-558 DPNNTADLKSVK
+558 DPNNTADRKSVK

-584 LIHIDKKQF
+584 LIYIDKKQF

-664 NTADQES
+664 NTEDQEK
-671 LTWHTEQ
+671 LTWQTSQ
-678 MARFHDRIAQ
+678 MATFHEWIAQ

-700 DVYQREE
+700 DFNQRAE

-743 NEKAQESFQQGLDI
+743 KDKALESFQQGLDI

-767 NASDKESLAWYI
+767 NTSDKESLAWYI
-779 EQVEAAKLKK
+779 EQLETAKQKK

>member
-76 YSMLHIADRSFF
+76 YSMLHFADRSFF

-100 VLFERSNPPG
+100 VLFERANPPG

-150 RNPSSIKDLQTMDL
+150 RNPLSIKDLQTMEL
-164 GFAGLAAITDLA
+164 GFASLTDLA
-176 VDAWGNEFQFHVTTD
+176 VDAWGNEFQFHAKETT
-191 SLEIVSLGADKAP
+191 LEIVSLGKDKSP
-204 GGEGENAD
+204 GGEGEDAD
-212 LLLSQQ
+212 LLLSEQ
-218 EGTPAV
+218 EEFPSV
-224 GFDKQLQLRSVI
+224 VFD
-236 IRQTTELLGLT
+236 RQSEASRIAKLIDLT
-247 FQGDGM
+247 FQGDAM

-266 IDQVKERLE
+266 IDQVKERLK
-275 AQGVSAEIAFVTD
+275 AQGVSDEILSRT
-288 IWLPM
+288 ITWLPM
-293 QILEPF
+293 QIMEPF

-307 KVKNTGKRLFI
+307 NVKNTGKRLFI
-318 EMMAKMTRIP
+318 EKMAKFQPPRTN
-328 IHTSNA
+328 TSN
-334 TGREQVI
+334 TSGRDQVI

-347 VVLDDLHGIIESEP
+347 IVIDDLISIIESEP
-361 NVKSVGIIYG
+361 SVRSVGIIYG
-371 GAHMPDLEARLRKLG
+371 GGHMPDLEARLRKLG
-386 YHQESM
+386 YQQESM
-392 EWTDTITARL
+392 EWTDTITAHL
-402 PKTVLEKAQWEL
+402 PKTVLEKAQWEF

-419 SELIGEIDIEA
+419 SELMRESDIEA
-430 DKHMQLGQSSTDAEQ
+430 EKHMQLGQSATDAEQ
-445 ALAEYQKEQALRE
+445 ALAEYHKEQALRE

-519 RELAWNCGELAHV
+519 RELAWNCGELANV

-539 EEAMEFCQQGLG
+539 EEAMEFCQQGLD

-558 DPNNTADLKSVK
+558 DPNNTADRKSVK

-664 NTADQES
+664 NTEDQEK
-671 LTWHTEQ
+671 LTWQTSQ
-678 MARFHDRIAQ
+678 MATFHEWIAQ

-700 DVYQREE
+700 DFNQRAE

-722 WQRNLAWSCGRQGVV
+722 WQRNLASSCGKQGVV

-743 NEKAQESFQQGLDI
+743 TEKAQESFQQGLDI
-757 FQRLVDTDPN
+757 YQRLVDTDPN
-767 NASDKESLAWYI
+767 NTADKESLAWYI
-779 EQVEAAKLKK
+779 EQLETAKQKK

>member
-1 MSVLIQ
+1 MLIQ
-7 QFVRTLFHCIAAC
+7 RFVRCLFHYIAAW
-20 LVLFAVFSW
+20 LVLFAVFSG
-29 VPIEAAQTS
+29 ILNAATQTS

-50 KAGTAVLQL
+50 KAGTVVLQL

-76 YSMLHIADRSFF
+76 YSMLHFADRSFF

-100 VLFERSNPPG
+100 VLFERANPPG

-150 RNPSSIKDLQTMDL
+150 RNPLSIKDLQIMEL
-164 GFAGLAAITDLA
+164 GFASLTDLA
-176 VDAWGNEFQFHVTTD
+176 VDAWGNEFQFHAKETT
-191 SLEIVSLGADKAP
+191 LEIVSLGKDKSP
-204 GGEGENAD
+204 GGEGEDAD
-212 LLLSQQ
+212 LLLSEQ
-218 EGTPAV
+218 EEFPSV
-224 GFDKQLQLRSVI
+224 VFD
-236 IRQTTELLGLT
+236 RQSEASRIAKLIDLT
-247 FQGDGM
+247 FQGDAM

-266 IDQVKERLE
+266 IDQVKERLK
-275 AQGVSAEIAFVTD
+275 AQGVSDEILSRT
-288 IWLPM
+288 ITWLPM
-293 QILEPF
+293 QIMEPF

-307 KVKNTGKRLFI
+307 NVKNTGKRLFI
-318 EMMAKMTRIP
+318 EKMAKFQPPRTN
-328 IHTSNA
+328 TSN
-334 TGREQVI
+334 TSGRDQVI

-347 VVLDDLHGIIESEP
+347 IVIDDLIGIIESEP
-361 NVKSVGIIYG
+361 SVRSVGIIYG
-371 GAHMPDLEARLRKLG
+371 GGHMPDLEARLRKLG
-386 YHQESM
+386 YQQESM

-419 SELIGEIDIEA
+419 SELMGEIDIEA
-430 DKHMQLGQSSTDAEQ
+430 DKHMQLGQSATDAEQ
-445 ALAEYQKEQALRE
+445 ALAEYHKEQALRE

-519 RELAWNCGELAHV
+519 RELAWNCGELANV

-539 EEAMEFCQQGLG
+539 EEAMEFCQQGLD

-558 DPNNTADLKSVK
+558 DPNNTADRKSVK

-584 LIHIDKKQF
+584 LIYIDKKQF

-664 NTADQES
+664 NTEDQEK
-671 LTWHTEQ
+671 LTWQTSQ
-678 MARFHDRIAQ
+678 MATFHEWIAQ

-700 DVYQREE
+700 DFNQRAE

-743 NEKAQESFQQGLDI
+743 KDKALESFQQGLDI

-767 NASDKESLAWYI
+767 NTSDKESLAWYI
-779 EQVEAAKLKK
+779 EQLETAKQKK

>member
-1 MSVLIQ
+1 MLIQ
-7 QFVRTLFHCIAAC
+7 RFVRTLFHCIAAC
-20 LVLFAVFSW
+20 LVLFAVFSG
-29 VPIEAAQTS
+29 ILNAATQTS

-50 KAGTAVLQL
+50 KAGTVVLQV

-76 YSMLHIADRSFF
+76 YSMMHIADRSFF

-100 VLFERSNPPG
+100 VLFERANPPG

-119 KDDDSAWCVSTTKL
+119 KDDDAIWCVSTTKL
-133 RLQTLGM
+133 RLQTLGR
-140 LAKAFENREK
+140 LAKAFENREN
-150 RNPSSIKDLQTMDL
+150 RNPSSIKDLQTMEL
-164 GFAGLAAITDLA
+164 GFAALADLA

-218 EGTPAV
+218 EGTPTV
-224 GFDKQLQLRSVI
+224 DFDKQLQLRSVI
-236 IRQTTELLGLT
+236 IRRTTELLDLT

-253 VHEKPHWRSSDLS
+253 VEEKPHWRSSDLS
-266 IDQVKERLE
+266 TDQVKERLE
-275 AQGVSAEIAFVTD
+275 AQGVSAEIAFGTET
-288 IWLPM
+288 WLPM
-293 QILEPF
+293 QIMEPF

-307 KVKNTGKRLFI
+307 NVKNTGKRLFI

-328 IHTSNA
+328 IHTSNV

-341 IFDRNQ
+341 ICDRNQ

-386 YHQESM
+386 YQQESM

-402 PKTVLEKAQWEL
+402 PKTVLEKAQWEF

-419 SELIGEIDIEA
+419 SELMGESDIEA
-430 DKHMQLGQSSTDAEQ
+430 DQYMQRGQSATDAER
-445 ALAEYQKEQALRE
+445 ALAEYHKEQALRE
-458 ATLRKRPK
+458 AILRKRPK

-514 DAQSQ
+514 DLPL
-519 RELAWNCGELAHV
+519 RRDLAWSCGMYGKIAM
-532 LTELGQT
+532 ELGKTQ
-539 EEAMEFCQQGLG
+539 EALKLLQEGKDIYQGL
-551 IFQRLAA
+551 A
-558 DPNNTADLKSVK
+558 DANPQHSADQEMLTWNMKLLVSCN
-570 WDTEHLAHCYHRIS
+570 EQIARSY
-584 LIHIDKKQF
+584 IDKKQF
-593 EIAMEFCQKA
+593 EIALEFCQKA
-603 EKLRLS
+603 EKLIQSVADR
-609 LVEGNP
+609 NP
-615 EDAQAQRGL
+615 KDTPTQRDL
-624 ASNFARHAYLSKQ
+624 ADIFALHAYLSNE
-637 LGQTEEGSVFCQQA
+637 LGQTEETLGISQQGLA
-651 LDIYQRLSKADPN
+651 IVHRVAEADPT
-664 NTADQES
+664 NTEDREVIEWYRRLIARCY
-671 LTWHTEQ
+671 EQ
-678 MARFHDRIAQ
+678 LAQ

-700 DVYQREE
+700 DFNQRAE

-722 WQRNLAWSCGRQGVV
+722 WQRNLASSCGKQGVV

-743 NEKAQESFQQGLDI
+743 SEKAQESFQQGLDI
-757 FQRLVDTDPN
+757 YQRLVETDPN
-767 NASDKESLAWYI
+767 NTADKESLAWYI
-779 EQVEAAKLKK
+779 EQLKAARLKK

>member
-1 MSVLIQ
+1 MLIQ
-7 QFVRTLFHCIAAC
+7 RFVRCLFHYIAAC
-20 LVLFAVFSW
+20 LVLFAVFSG
-29 VPIEAAQTS
+29 ILNAATQTS

-50 KAGTAVLQL
+50 KAGTVVLQL

-76 YSMLHIADRSFF
+76 YSMLHFADRSFF

-100 VLFERSNPPG
+100 VLFERANPPG

-150 RNPSSIKDLQTMDL
+150 RNPLSIKDLQTMEL
-164 GFAGLAAITDLA
+164 GFASLTDLA
-176 VDAWGNEFQFHVTTD
+176 VDAWGNEFQFHAKETT
-191 SLEIVSLGADKAP
+191 LEIVSLGKDKSP
-204 GGEGENAD
+204 GGEGEDAD
-212 LLLSQQ
+212 LLLSEQ
-218 EGTPAV
+218 EEFPSV
-224 GFDKQLQLRSVI
+224 VFD
-236 IRQTTELLGLT
+236 RQSEASRIAKLIDLT
-247 FQGDGM
+247 FQGDAM

-266 IDQVKERLE
+266 IDQVKERLK
-275 AQGVSAEIAFVTD
+275 AQGVSDEILSRT
-288 IWLPM
+288 ITWLPM
-293 QILEPF
+293 QIMEPF

-307 KVKNTGKRLFI
+307 NVKNTGKRLFI
-318 EMMAKMTRIP
+318 EKMAKFQPPRTN
-328 IHTSNA
+328 TSN
-334 TGREQVI
+334 TSGRDQVI

-347 VVLDDLHGIIESEP
+347 IVIDDLISIIESEP
-361 NVKSVGIIYG
+361 SVRSVGIIYG
-371 GAHMPDLEARLRKLG
+371 GGHMPDLEARLRKLG
-386 YHQESM
+386 YQQESM

-402 PKTVLEKAQWEL
+402 PKTVLEKAQWEF

-419 SELIGEIDIEA
+419 SELMRESDIEA
-430 DKHMQLGQSSTDAEQ
+430 DKHMQLGQSATDAEQ
-445 ALAEYQKEQALRE
+445 ALAEYHKEQALRE

-514 DAQSQ
+514 DAHSL
-519 RELAWNCGELAHV
+519 RYLALNCGELAHV

-539 EEAMEFCQQGLG
+539 EEAMEFCQQGLD

-558 DPNNTADLKSVK
+558 DPINTADRKSVK

-584 LIHIDKKQF
+584 LIYIDKKQF

-664 NTADQES
+664 NTEDQEK
-671 LTWHTEQ
+671 LTWQTSQ
-678 MARFHDRIAQ
+678 MATFHEWIAQ

-700 DVYQREE
+700 DFNQRAE

-743 NEKAQESFQQGLDI
+743 KDKALESFQQGLDI

-767 NASDKESLAWYI
+767 NTSDKESLAWYI
-779 EQVEAAKLKK
+779 EQLETAKQKK

>member
-1 MSVLIQ
+1 MLIQ
-7 QFVRTLFHCIAAC
+7 RFVRTLFHYIAAC

-50 KAGTAVLQL
+50 KAGTIVLQV

-76 YSMLHIADRSFF
+76 YSMMHIADRSFF

-100 VLFERSNPPG
+100 VLFERANPPG
-110 TGRRAYSLH
+110 TGRRAYSLL

-150 RNPSSIKDLQTMDL
+150 RNPLSIKDLQTMEL
-164 GFAGLAAITDLA
+164 GFASLTDLA
-176 VDAWGNEFQFHVTTD
+176 VDAWGNEFQFHAKETT
-191 SLEIVSLGADKAP
+191 LEIVSLGKDKSS
-204 GGEGENAD
+204 GGEGEDAD
-212 LLLSQQ
+212 LLLSEQ
-218 EGTPAV
+218 EEFPSV
-224 GFDKQLQLRSVI
+224 VFD
-236 IRQTTELLGLT
+236 RQSEASRIAKLIDLT

-266 IDQVKERLE
+266 IDQVKERLK
-275 AQGVSAEIAFVTD
+275 AQGVSDEILSRT
-288 IWLPM
+288 ITWLPM
-293 QILEPF
+293 QIMEPF

-307 KVKNTGKRLFI
+307 NVKNTGKRLFI
-318 EMMAKMTRIP
+318 EKMAKFQPPRRN
-328 IHTSNA
+328 TSN
-334 TGREQVI
+334 TSGRDQVI

-347 VVLDDLHGIIESEP
+347 IVIDDLIGIIESEP
-361 NVKSVGIIYG
+361 SVRSVGIIYG
-371 GAHMPDLEARLRKLG
+371 GGHMPDLEARLRKLG
-386 YHQESM
+386 YQQESM

-419 SELIGEIDIEA
+419 SELMGESDIEA
-430 DKHMQLGQSSTDAEQ
+430 DQHMQLGQSATDAER

-458 ATLRKRPK
+458 AILRKRPK

-475 SCYDRLAQSYLDR
+475 SCYDRLAQSYFDR
-488 KQLDKALEFYQKG
+488 EQLDKALEFYQKG
-501 EKLRRTLAERNPK
+501 EKLRRTVAERNPK

-519 RELAWNCGELAHV
+519 RDLAWSCGMYGKVAI
-532 LTELGQT
+532 ELGKTQ
-539 EEAMEFCQQGLG
+539 EALKLLQEGKDICK
-551 IFQRLAA
+551 RLADANPQHSA
-558 DPNNTADLKSVK
+558 DQETLTWNMRL
-570 WDTEHLAHCYHRIS
+570 LAICNERIARS
-584 LIHIDKKQF
+584 YIDKKQL

-603 EKLRLS
+603 EKLMQSVADR
-609 LVEGNP
+609 NP
-615 EDAQAQRGL
+615 KDTQTQRDL
-624 ASNFARHAYLSKQ
+624 ATIFALHAYLSDQ
-637 LGQTEEGSVFCQQA
+637 FGQTEETLDVSQQGLA
-651 LDIYQRLSKADPN
+651 IVHRVAEAEPN
-664 NTADQES
+664 NTEDREDIEWYHQLIARCY
-671 LTWHTEQ
+671 EQ
-678 MARFHDRIAQ
+678 LAQ

-700 DVYQREE
+700 DFNQKAE

-722 WQRNLAWSCGRQGVV
+722 WQRNLASSCGKQGVV

-743 NEKAQESFQQGLDI
+743 SEKAQESFQQGLDI
-757 FQRLVDTDPN
+757 YQRLVETDPN
-767 NASDKESLAWYI
+767 NTSDGESLAWYI
-779 EQVEAAKLKK
+779 EQLKAAKQKK

>member
-1 MSVLIQ
+1 MSELSQ
-7 QFVRTLFHCIAAC
+7 RFVRSLFSCVAAS
-20 LVLFAVFSW
+20 LLLFTVFSRI
-29 VPIEAAQTS
+29 PIADAQTS

-76 YSMLHIADRSFF
+76 YSMMHIADRSFF

-100 VLFERSNPPG
+100 VLFERANPPG
-110 TGRRAYSLH
+110 TGRRAYSLQ
-119 KDDDSAWCVSTTKL
+119 KDDDAIWCVATTKL
-133 RLQTLGM
+133 RLQTLGR

-150 RNPSSIKDLQTMDL
+150 RNPLSIKDLQTVEL
-164 GFAGLAAITDLA
+164 GFAALADLA

-224 GFDKQLQLRSVI
+224 DFDKQLRSVT
-236 IRQTTELLGLT
+236 RRMTELLGLT

-275 AQGVSAEIAFVTD
+275 AQGVSAEIAFGMNT
-288 IWLPM
+288 WLPM
-293 QILEPF
+293 QIMEPF

-307 KVKNTGKRLFI
+307 NVKNTGKRLFI
-318 EMMAKMTRIP
+318 EMMAKVRQTP
-328 IHTSNA
+328 IHTSNV
-334 TGREQVI
+334 TGLEQVI

-371 GAHMPDLEARLRKLG
+371 GGHMPDLEARLRKLG
-386 YHQESM
+386 YQQESM

-402 PKTVLEKAQWEL
+402 PKTVLEKAQWDL

-419 SELIGEIDIEA
+419 SELIGESDTEA
-430 DKHMQLGQSSTDAEQ
+430 DQHMQRGQSATDAER
-445 ALAEYQKEQALRE
+445 ALAEYHKEQALRE
-458 ATLRKRPK
+458 AILRKRPK
-466 NVDDSRRLA
+466 NEDDSRRLA
-475 SCYDRLAQSYLDR
+475 LCYDRIAKSYLDR
-488 KQLDKALEFYQKG
+488 KQLDKALEFYQKE

-514 DAQSQ
+514 DAHSL
-519 RELAWNCGELAHV
+519 RDLALNCGELAHV

-539 EEAMEFCQQGLG
+539 EEAMEYCQQGLG

-558 DPNNTADLKSVK
+558 DPKNTADRKSVK

-584 LIHIDKKQF
+584 LIYIDKKQF

-603 EKLRLS
+603 EKLRQS
-609 LVEGNP
+609 LAERNP
-615 EDAQAQRGL
+615 EDAQAQRDL
-624 ASNFARHAYLSKQ
+624 ASNFARHAYLSNQ

-651 LDIYQRLSKADPN
+651 LDIYQRLAEANPN
-664 NTADQES
+664 NIADQES
-671 LTWHTEQ
+671 LTRNIEQ

-700 DVYQREE
+700 DFYQREE
-707 GVWRSQVERAPKDAS
+707 GVWRSQVKRAPKDAS

-743 NEKAQESFQQGLDI
+743 SEKAQESFQQGLDI
-757 FQRLVDTDPN
+757 YQRLVETDPN
-767 NASDKESLAWYI
+767 NTSDGESLAWYI
-779 EQVEAAKLKK
+779 EQLKAAKQKK

>member
-1 MSVLIQ
+1 
-7 QFVRTLFHCIAAC
+7 
-20 LVLFAVFSW
+20 VFSG
-29 VPIEAAQTS
+29 ILNAATQTS

-50 KAGTAVLQL
+50 KAGTVVLQL

-76 YSMLHIADRSFF
+76 YSMLHFADRSFF

-100 VLFERSNPPG
+100 VLFERANPPG

-150 RNPSSIKDLQTMDL
+150 RNPLSIKDLQTMEL
-164 GFAGLAAITDLA
+164 GFASLTDLA
-176 VDAWGNEFQFHVTTD
+176 VDAWGNEFQFHAKETT
-191 SLEIVSLGADKAP
+191 LEIVSLGKDKSP
-204 GGEGENAD
+204 GGEGEDAD
-212 LLLSQQ
+212 LLLSEQ
-218 EGTPAV
+218 EEFPSV
-224 GFDKQLQLRSVI
+224 VFD
-236 IRQTTELLGLT
+236 RQSEASRIAKLIDLT
-247 FQGDGM
+247 FQGDAM

-266 IDQVKERLE
+266 IDQVKERLK
-275 AQGVSAEIAFVTD
+275 AQGGSDEILSRT
-288 IWLPM
+288 ITWLPM
-293 QILEPF
+293 QIMEPF

-307 KVKNTGKRLFI
+307 NVKNTGKRLFI
-318 EMMAKMTRIP
+318 EKMAKFQPPRTN
-328 IHTSNA
+328 TSN
-334 TGREQVI
+334 TSGRDQVI

-347 VVLDDLHGIIESEP
+347 IVIDDLISIIESEP
-361 NVKSVGIIYG
+361 SVRSVGIIYG
-371 GAHMPDLEARLRKLG
+371 GGHMPDLEARLRKLG
-386 YHQESM
+386 YQQESM

-402 PKTVLEKAQWEL
+402 PKTVLEKAQWEF

-419 SELIGEIDIEA
+419 SELMRESDIEA
-430 DKHMQLGQSSTDAEQ
+430 DKHMQLGQSATDAEQ
-445 ALAEYQKEQALRE
+445 ALAEYHKEQALRE

-514 DAQSQ
+514 DAHSL
-519 RELAWNCGELAHV
+519 RYLALNCGELAHV

-539 EEAMEFCQQGLG
+539 EEAMEFCQQGLD

-558 DPNNTADLKSVK
+558 DPINTADRKSVK

-584 LIHIDKKQF
+584 LIYIDKKQF

-664 NTADQES
+664 NTEDQEK
-671 LTWHTEQ
+671 LTWQTSQ
-678 MARFHDRIAQ
+678 MATFHEWIAQ

-700 DVYQREE
+700 DFNQRAE

-743 NEKAQESFQQGLDI
+743 KDKALESFQQGLDI

-767 NASDKESLAWYI
+767 NTSDKESLAWYI
-779 EQVEAAKLKK
+779 EQLETAKQKK

>member
-1 MSVLIQ
+1 MLIQ
-7 QFVRTLFHCIAAC
+7 RFVRTLFHSIAAC
-20 LVLFAVFSW
+20 LVLFAVFSGI
-29 VPIEAAQTS
+29 PIAAAQTS
-38 TEDEFAKVVEDP
+38 TEEDFAKVVEDP

-76 YSMLHIADRSFF
+76 YSMLHFADRFFF

-94 LDTNDV
+94 LDTHDV
-100 VLFERSNPPG
+100 VLFERANPPG
-110 TGRRAYSLH
+110 TGRRAYSLL

-150 RNPSSIKDLQTMDL
+150 RNPLSIKDLQTKEL
-164 GFAGLAAITDLA
+164 GFAALADLA

-218 EGTPAV
+218 EGTTAV
-224 GFDKQLQLRSVI
+224 DFDKQLRSVT
-236 IRQTTELLGLT
+236 RRMTELLGLT

-275 AQGVSAEIAFVTD
+275 AQGVSAEIAFGMNT
-288 IWLPM
+288 WLPM
-293 QILEPF
+293 QIMEPF

-307 KVKNTGKRLFI
+307 NVKNTGKRLFI
-318 EMMAKMTRIP
+318 EMMAKVRQTP
-328 IHTSNA
+328 IHTSNV
-334 TGREQVI
+334 TGQYQVLI
-341 IFDRNQ
+341 CDRNQ

-371 GAHMPDLEARLRKLG
+371 GGHMPDLEARLRKLG
-386 YHQESM
+386 YQQESM

-414 SRKTI
+414 SRKTF
-419 SELIGEIDIEA
+419 SELMGESDIEA
-430 DKHMQLGQSSTDAEQ
+430 DQHMQRGQSATDAER
-445 ALAEYQKEQALRE
+445 ALAEYHKEQALRE
-458 ATLRKRPK
+458 AILRKRPK

-475 SCYDRLAQSYLDR
+475 LCYDRIAKSYLDR

-514 DAQSQ
+514 DLQSQ
-519 RELAWNCGELAHV
+519 RDLAWSCGMYGKVAI
-532 LTELGQT
+532 ELGKTQ
-539 EEAMEFCQQGLG
+539 EALKLLQEGKDIYQGL
-551 IFQRLAA
+551 A
-558 DPNNTADLKSVK
+558 DANPQHSADQEMLTWNMKLLVSCN
-570 WDTEHLAHCYHRIS
+570 EQIARSY
-584 LIHIDKKQF
+584 IDKKQF
-593 EIAMEFCQKA
+593 EIALEFCQKA
-603 EKLRLS
+603 EKLIQS
-609 LVEGNP
+609 LADRNP
-615 EDAQAQRGL
+615 KDAPTQRDL
-624 ASNFARHAYLSKQ
+624 ADIFALHAYLSNE
-637 LGQTEEGSVFCQQA
+637 LGQTEETLGISQQGLA
-651 LDIYQRLSKADPN
+651 IVHRVAEADPN
-664 NTADQES
+664 NTEDREVIEWYRRLIARCY
-671 LTWHTEQ
+671 EQ
-678 MARFHDRIAQ
+678 LAQ

-700 DVYQREE
+700 DFNQRAE

-722 WQRNLAWSCGRQGVV
+722 WQRNLASSCGKQGVV

-743 NEKAQESFQQGLDI
+743 TEKAQESFQQGLDI
-757 FQRLVDTDPN
+757 FQRLVETDPN
-767 NASDKESLAWYI
+767 NTADKESLAWYI
-779 EQVEAAKLKK
+779 EQLEAAKQKK

>member
-1 MSVLIQ
+1 MLIQ
-7 QFVRTLFHCIAAC
+7 RFVRTLFHCIAAC
-20 LVLFAVFSW
+20 LILFAAS
-29 VPIEAAQTS
+29 PRILNATAQTT

-50 KAGTAVLQL
+50 KAGTIVLQL

-76 YSMLHIADRSFF
+76 YSMLHFADRSFF
-88 EKRQEQ
+88 GKRQEQ

-100 VLFERSNPPG
+100 VLFERANPPG
-110 TGRRAYSLH
+110 TGRRVYSLH

-150 RNPSSIKDLQTMDL
+150 RNPLSIKDLQTMEL
-164 GFAGLAAITDLA
+164 GFASLTDLA
-176 VDAWGNEFQFHVTTD
+176 VDAWGNEFQFHATETT
-191 SLEIVSLGADKAP
+191 LEIVSLGKDKSP
-204 GGEGENAD
+204 GGEGEDAD
-212 LLLSQQ
+212 LLLSEQ
-218 EGTPAV
+218 EEFPSV
-224 GFDKQLQLRSVI
+224 DFD
-236 IRQTTELLGLT
+236 RQSDASRIAKLIDLT
-247 FQGDGM
+247 FQGDAM

-266 IDQVKERLE
+266 IDQVKERLK
-275 AQGVSAEIAFVTD
+275 AQGVSDEILSRT
-288 IWLPM
+288 ITWLPM
-293 QILEPF
+293 QIMEPF

-307 KVKNTGKRLFI
+307 NVKNTGKRFFI
-318 EMMAKMTRIP
+318 EMMAKFQPPRTN
-328 IHTSNA
+328 TSNKS
-334 TGREQVI
+334 GRDQVI

-347 VVLDDLHGIIESEP
+347 IVIDDLISIIESEP
-361 NVKSVGIIYG
+361 SVRSVGIIYG
-371 GAHMPDLEARLRKLG
+371 GGHMPDLEARLRKLG
-386 YHQESM
+386 YQQESM

-419 SELIGEIDIEA
+419 SELMGESDIEA
-430 DKHMQLGQSSTDAEQ
+430 EKHMQLGQSATDAEQ
-445 ALAEYQKEQALRE
+445 ALAEYHKEQALRE

-466 NVDDSRRLA
+466 NVDDLRRLA
-475 SCYDRLAQSYLDR
+475 SCYDRIAKSYLDR

-514 DAQSQ
+514 DLQSQ
-519 RELAWNCGELAHV
+519 RELAWSCGELAHV

-539 EEAMEFCQQGLG
+539 EEALEFCQQGLE

-558 DPNNTADLKSVK
+558 DPINTADRKSVK

-584 LIHIDKKQF
+584 LIYIDKKQF

-743 NEKAQESFQQGLDI
+743 KDKALESFQQGLDI
-757 FQRLVDTDPN
+757 YQRLVDTDPN
-767 NASDKESLAWYI
+767 NTADKESLAWYI
-779 EQVEAAKLKK
+779 EQLETAKQKK

>member
-1 MSVLIQ
+1 MLIQ
-7 QFVRTLFHCIAAC
+7 RFVRTLFYYIAAC

-50 KAGTAVLQL
+50 KAGTVVLQV

-76 YSMLHIADRSFF
+76 YSMMHIADRSFF

-100 VLFERSNPPG
+100 VLFERANPPG
-110 TGRRAYSLH
+110 TGRRAYSLL

-150 RNPSSIKDLQTMDL
+150 RNPLSIKDLQTMEL
-164 GFAGLAAITDLA
+164 GFASLTDLA
-176 VDAWGNEFQFHVTTD
+176 VDAWGNEFQFHAKETT
-191 SLEIVSLGADKAP
+191 LEIVSLGKDKSS
-204 GGEGENAD
+204 GGEGEDAD
-212 LLLSQQ
+212 LLLSEQ
-218 EGTPAV
+218 EEFPSV
-224 GFDKQLQLRSVI
+224 VFD
-236 IRQTTELLGLT
+236 RQSEASRIAKLIDLT

-266 IDQVKERLE
+266 IDQVKERLK
-275 AQGVSAEIAFVTD
+275 AQGVSDEILSRT
-288 IWLPM
+288 ITWLPM
-293 QILEPF
+293 QIMEPF

-307 KVKNTGKRLFI
+307 NVKNTGKRLFI

-328 IHTSNA
+328 IHTSNV

-341 IFDRNQ
+341 ICDRNQ

-386 YHQESM
+386 YQQESM

-419 SELIGEIDIEA
+419 SELMGESDIEA
-430 DKHMQLGQSSTDAEQ
+430 DQHMQLGQSATDAER

-458 ATLRKRPK
+458 AILRKRPK

-475 SCYDRLAQSYLDR
+475 SCYDRLAQSYFDR
-488 KQLDKALEFYQKG
+488 EQLDKALEFYQKG
-501 EKLRRTLAERNPK
+501 EKLRRTVAERNPK

-519 RELAWNCGELAHV
+519 RDLAWSCGMYGKVAI
-532 LTELGQT
+532 ELGKTQ
-539 EEAMEFCQQGLG
+539 EALKLLQEGKDICK
-551 IFQRLAA
+551 RLADANPQHSA
-558 DPNNTADLKSVK
+558 DQETLTWNMRL
-570 WDTEHLAHCYHRIS
+570 LAICNERIARS
-584 LIHIDKKQF
+584 YIDKKQL

-603 EKLRLS
+603 EKLMQSVADR
-609 LVEGNP
+609 NP
-615 EDAQAQRGL
+615 KDTQTQRDL
-624 ASNFARHAYLSKQ
+624 ATIFALHAYLSDQ
-637 LGQTEEGSVFCQQA
+637 FGQTEETLDVSQQGLA
-651 LDIYQRLSKADPN
+651 IVHRVAEAEPN
-664 NTADQES
+664 NTEDREDIEWYHQLIARCY
-671 LTWHTEQ
+671 EQ
-678 MARFHDRIAQ
+678 LAQ

-700 DVYQREE
+700 DFNQKAE

-722 WQRNLAWSCGRQGVV
+722 WQRNLASSCGKQGVV

-743 NEKAQESFQQGLDI
+743 SEKAQESFQQGLDI
-757 FQRLVDTDPN
+757 YQRLVETDPN
-767 NASDKESLAWYI
+767 NTSDGESLAWYI
-779 EQVEAAKLKK
+779 EQLKAAKQKK

>member
-1 MSVLIQ
+1 MLSHRMIRSMFSCV
-7 QFVRTLFHCIAAC
+7 AAS

-50 KAGTAVLQL
+50 KAGTVVLQV

-76 YSMLHIADRSFF
+76 YSMMHIADRSFF

-100 VLFERSNPPG
+100 VLFERANPPG

-119 KDDDSAWCVSTTKL
+119 KDDDAIWCVATTKL
-133 RLQTLGM
+133 RLQTLGR

-150 RNPSSIKDLQTMDL
+150 RNPRSIKDLQTMEL
-164 GFAGLAAITDLA
+164 RFAALADLA
-176 VDAWGNEFQFHVTTD
+176 VDAWGNELQFDVTPD

-224 GFDKQLQLRSVI
+224 DFDKQLQLRSVI
-236 IRQTTELLGLT
+236 IRRTTELLGLT

-275 AQGVSAEIAFVTD
+275 AQGVSAEIAFGTET
-288 IWLPM
+288 WLPM
-293 QILEPF
+293 QIMEPF

-307 KVKNTGKRLFI
+307 NVKNTGKRLFI
-318 EMMAKMTRIP
+318 EMMANMTRIP
-328 IHTSNA
+328 IHTSNV

-386 YHQESM
+386 YQQESM
-392 EWTDTITARL
+392 EWNDTITARL

-419 SELIGEIDIEA
+419 SELMGESDIEA
-430 DKHMQLGQSSTDAEQ
+430 DQHMQLGQSATDAEQ
-445 ALAEYQKEQALRE
+445 ALVEYQKEQALRE

-475 SCYDRLAQSYLDR
+475 SCYDRIAQSYLDR

-514 DAQSQ
+514 DLQSV
-519 RELAWNCGELAHV
+519 RDLAWNCGELAHV

-539 EEAMEFCQQGLG
+539 EDAMEFCQQGVD
-551 IFQRLAA
+551 IFQRLAEA
-558 DPNNTADLKSVK
+558 DSNNTADRKSVK
-570 WDTEHLAHCYHRIS
+570 WDTEQLAHCYHRIS
-584 LIHIDKKQF
+584 LIYIDKKQF

-603 EKLRLS
+603 EKLRQS
-609 LVEGNP
+609 LAESNP
-615 EDAQAQRGL
+615 KDAQAQRDL
-624 ASNFARHAYLSKQ
+624 ASNFGRHAYLSKQ

-651 LDIYQRLSKADPN
+651 LDIYQRLAEANPN
-664 NTADQES
+664 NTADQER
-671 LTWHTEQ
+671 LNWQTEQ

-700 DVYQREE
+700 DFYQREE
-707 GVWRSQVERAPKDAS
+707 GVWRSQVKRAPKDAS

-743 NEKAQESFQQGLDI
+743 SEKAQESFQQGLDI
-757 FQRLVDTDPN
+757 YQRLVETDPN
-767 NASDKESLAWYI
+767 NTSNGESLAWYI
-779 EQVEAAKLKK
+779 EQLKAAKQKK

>member
-1 MSVLIQ
+1 
-7 QFVRTLFHCIAAC
+7 
-20 LVLFAVFSW
+20 VFSG
-29 VPIEAAQTS
+29 ILNAATQTS

-50 KAGTAVLQL
+50 KAGTVVLQL

-76 YSMLHIADRSFF
+76 YSMLHFADRSFF

-100 VLFERSNPPG
+100 VLFERANPPG

-150 RNPSSIKDLQTMDL
+150 RNPLSIKDLQTMEL
-164 GFAGLAAITDLA
+164 GFASLTDLA
-176 VDAWGNEFQFHVTTD
+176 VDAWGNEFQFHAKETT
-191 SLEIVSLGADKAP
+191 LEIVSLGKDKSP
-204 GGEGENAD
+204 GGEGEDAD
-212 LLLSQQ
+212 LLLSEQ
-218 EGTPAV
+218 EEFPSV
-224 GFDKQLQLRSVI
+224 VFD
-236 IRQTTELLGLT
+236 RQSEASRIAKLIDLT
-247 FQGDGM
+247 FQGDAM

-266 IDQVKERLE
+266 IDQVKERLK
-275 AQGVSAEIAFVTD
+275 AQGVSDEILSRT
-288 IWLPM
+288 ITWLPM
-293 QILEPF
+293 QIMEPF

-307 KVKNTGKRLFI
+307 NVKNTGKRLFI
-318 EMMAKMTRIP
+318 EMMAKFQPPRTN
-328 IHTSNA
+328 TSNKS
-334 TGREQVI
+334 GRDQVI

-347 VVLDDLHGIIESEP
+347 IVIDDLISIIESEP
-361 NVKSVGIIYG
+361 SVRSVGIIYG
-371 GAHMPDLEARLRKLG
+371 GGHMPDLEARLRKLG
-386 YHQESM
+386 YQQESM

-419 SELIGEIDIEA
+419 SELMGESDIEA
-430 DKHMQLGQSSTDAEQ
+430 EKHMQLGQSATDAEQ

-514 DAQSQ
+514 DLPL
-519 RELAWNCGELAHV
+519 RRDLAWSCGMYGKIAM
-532 LTELGQT
+532 ELGKTQ
-539 EEAMEFCQQGLG
+539 EALKLLQEGKDIYQGL
-551 IFQRLAA
+551 A
-558 DPNNTADLKSVK
+558 DANPQHSADQEMLTWNMKLLVSCNEQIAKS
-570 WDTEHLAHCYHRIS
+570 Y
-584 LIHIDKKQF
+584 IDKKQF
-593 EIAMEFCQKA
+593 EIALEFCQKA
-603 EKLRLS
+603 EKLMQS
-609 LVEGNP
+609 LADRNP
-615 EDAQAQRGL
+615 KDAPTQRDL
-624 ASNFARHAYLSKQ
+624 ADIFALHAYLSNE
-637 LGQTEEGSVFCQQA
+637 LGQTEETLGISQQGLA
-651 LDIYQRLSKADPN
+651 IVHRVAEADPN
-664 NTADQES
+664 NTEDREVIEWYRRLIARCY
-671 LTWHTEQ
+671 EQ
-678 MARFHDRIAQ
+678 LAQ

-700 DVYQREE
+700 DFNQRAE

-722 WQRNLAWSCGRQGVV
+722 WQRALASSCGKQGVV

-743 NEKAQESFQQGLDI
+743 TEKAQESFQQGLDI
-757 FQRLVDTDPN
+757 YQRLVETDPN
-767 NASDKESLAWYI
+767 NTADKESLAWYI
-779 EQVEAAKLKK
+779 EQLKAAKLKK